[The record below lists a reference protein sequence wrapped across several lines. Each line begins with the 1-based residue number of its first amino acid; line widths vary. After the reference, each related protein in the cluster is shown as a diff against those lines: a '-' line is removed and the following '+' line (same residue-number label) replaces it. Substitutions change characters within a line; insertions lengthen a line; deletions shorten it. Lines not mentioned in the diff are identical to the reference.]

1 MQSGRND
8 PEEEDAVSRER
19 PGGLLQRILHKF
31 RPAALP
37 AASDEAALQQD
48 SLLPP
53 GRRSGNG
60 TGSLEPYLDQYRHS
74 RPSRLE

>member
-1 MQSGRND
+1 MQSGRKE
-8 PEEEDAVSRER
+8 PEEEDTVNRER
-19 PGGLLQRILHKF
+19 PGGLLQRILHRI
-31 RPAALP
+31 RPGAP
-37 AASDEAALQQD
+37 GGPEASEPQE

-60 TGSLEPYLDQYRHS
+60 TESLEPYLDQYRHS

>member
-1 MQSGRND
+1 MQSERND
-8 PEEEDAVSRER
+8 PEEADAVSRER
-19 PGGLLQRILHKF
+19 PGGLLQRILHKI
-31 RPAALP
+31 RPALP
-37 AASDEAALQQD
+37 SAAGDNAAPPD

-60 TGSLEPYLDQYRHS
+60 TRSLEPYLDQYRHS

>member
-1 MQSGRND
+1 MACGRND
-8 PEEEDAVSRER
+8 PDEADAASRER
-19 PGGLLQRILHKF
+19 PGGLLQRILHKIK
-31 RPAALP
+31 PTLPP
-37 AASDEAALQQD
+37 AASDAAAPPPD

-60 TGSLEPYLDQYRHS
+60 TQSLEPYLDQYRHS